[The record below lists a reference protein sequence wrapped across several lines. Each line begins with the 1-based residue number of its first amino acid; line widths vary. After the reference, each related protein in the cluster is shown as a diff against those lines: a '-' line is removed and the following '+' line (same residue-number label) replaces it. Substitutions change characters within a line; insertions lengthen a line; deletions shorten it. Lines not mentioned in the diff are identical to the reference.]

1 MAEFRQHGI
10 LQVTGVL
17 VGVIEDADAFNFPSD
32 RIHGSQARTSN
43 ILELQRVVNHIVLQG
58 MDVFSKPALHELC
71 QALFG
76 NDVSER
82 YSPFRPSS
90 RTLANTERF
99 LIDILNFGLDL
110 ESPKCHLTRENNRI
124 LFFLMN
130 YCRAR
135 CLFRSAN
142 GRLGRAPK
150 TARAGDI
157 ITVLLGLGS
166 PLILRPTNDNKFQV
180 VGEAYYNGVMDGEA
194 LLGPLPDG
202 IEEVSRYSP
211 VTARWDFAYF
221 DRNNNTVTTVDPR
234 LGDMPPDWK
243 IESEPEDEALQ
254 WFVNKETGEST
265 WKDPRRTLQLLEK
278 RGVDLRVFDLI

>member
-1 MAEFRQHGI
+1 
-10 LQVTGVL
+10 
-17 VGVIEDADAFNFPSD
+17 
-32 RIHGSQARTSN
+32 
-43 ILELQRVVNHIVLQG
+43 
-58 MDVFSKPALHELC
+58 
-71 QALFG
+71 
-76 NDVSER
+76 
-82 YSPFRPSS
+82 
-90 RTLANTERF
+90 
-99 LIDILNFGLDL
+99 
-110 ESPKCHLTRENNRI
+110 
-124 LFFLMN
+124 
-130 YCRAR
+130 
-135 CLFRSAN
+135 
-142 GRLGRAPK
+142 
-150 TARAGDI
+150 
-157 ITVLLGLGS
+157 LGS